1 MNTNFFCVDVWICK
15 TLLYICYVNNDK
27 QTHNDMNNCP
37 VYTAVNAKST
47 EMIFSCM
54 AIFEK
59 KGSMSL
65 TQDEFFVEG
74 TMLQVLS
81 ERGFDEWT
89 TAYVERM

>member
-1 MNTNFFCVDVWICK
+1 MMS
-15 TLLYICYVNNDK
+15 YICYVNNDK
-27 QTHNDMNNCP
+27 QTHKDMTTPCP

-59 KGSMSL
+59 KGSMNLS
-65 TQDEFFVEG
+65 QDEFFVEG

-81 ERGFDEWT
+81 ERGFEEWT
-89 TAYVERM
+89 EAYVERM